1 MARVVALA
9 QRAVWEL
16 RRSARAFM
24 RRFGAAGVV
33 AGAGALVALCAAAWE
48 HVQLKQLQDLQV
60 RSVLQ
65 QSQGSALVVNAP
77 RDDDR
82 TRLAA
87 FDAYLLAHEDIPTVL
102 QDLLQTAE
110 AQGLLLARGD
120 YRAQPDDV
128 GRFVRY
134 RMTMPVKGNIA
145 AVRRFMQLGLQQHK
159 SLALESVQISRERIE
174 SSEVQ
179 ARIQWS
185 VLVRLP
191 ASRTPGAAPAAL
203 KTADAQAAR

>member
-1 MARVVALA
+1 MARIMAVA
-9 QRAVWEL
+9 RRGIWEL

-33 AGAGALVALCAAAWE
+33 GGAGVIVALCAATWE
-48 HVQLKQLQDLQV
+48 HVQLRQLQELQA

-65 QSQGSALVVNAP
+65 QSQGSALAASAP

-87 FDAYLLAHEDIPTVL
+87 FDAYLSAHEDIPTVL

-110 AQGLLLARGD
+110 AQGLLLVRGD
-120 YRAQPDDV
+120 YRAQADDV

-159 SLALESVQISRERIE
+159 SLALESVQISREHVE

-185 VLVRLP
+185 VLVRLRP
-191 ASRTPGAAPAAL
+191 L
-203 KTADAQAAR
+203 C

>member
-1 MARVVALA
+1 MARIVALA
-9 QRAVWEL
+9 QRGVWEL
-16 RRSARAFM
+16 QRGACAFM
-24 RRFGAAGVV
+24 RRFGAAGVAGV
-33 AGAGALVALCAAAWE
+33 AGIIVALCAAAWE
-48 HVQLKQLQDLQV
+48 HVQLKQLQDLQA
-60 RSVLQ
+60 RSVLL
-65 QSQGSALVVNAP
+65 QSQGSVLPATAA

-87 FDAYLLAHEDIPTVL
+87 FDAYLSAHDDIPTVL

-110 AQGLLLARGD
+110 AQGLLMAHGD
-120 YRAQPDDV
+120 YRAQADDV

-191 ASRTPGAAPAAL
+191 ASPAPNAAPAAL
-203 KTADAQAAR
+203 KTAEAEAAR